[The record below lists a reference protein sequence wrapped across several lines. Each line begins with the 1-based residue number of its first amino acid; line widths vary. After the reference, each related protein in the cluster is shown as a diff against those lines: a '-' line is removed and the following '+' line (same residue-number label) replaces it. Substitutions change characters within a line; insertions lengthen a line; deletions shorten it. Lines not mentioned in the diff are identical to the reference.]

1 MKRTEICSNCERWST
16 KEFHEDGKPL
26 RMCRTCFIVEEIDM
40 NDSEID
46 DSDVDIGAPT
56 NVVHVYAGGV
66 NL

>member
-1 MKRTEICSNCERWST
+1 
-16 KEFHEDGKPL
+16 
-26 RMCRTCFIVEEIDM
+26 MCRTCFIVEEIDM